1 MEERSRQPRRHRVEE
16 TSAGGFVLAADG
28 SNSVALIGRQTR
40 SQRIDWCVPKGHPEG
55 DETLEAAAI
64 REVFEET
71 GIHSEIILNLGFIN
85 YEFSA
90 GRKLIAKTVHHYL
103 MRQTGGELSLEH
115 DPNHEAI
122 EVSWVAV
129 ADLDSVLSHE
139 NERRMGR
146 AVLEW
151 VERSRA

>member
-1 MEERSRQPRRHRVEE
+1 MEERSRQPRRQRVEE

-40 SQRIDWCVPKGHPEG
+40 SQRIDWCVPKGHQEG